1 MANFCNHCGN
11 KVPDGLDRC
20 PYCGKKIKWPTE
32 KGGKHEIGDNIS
44 GGGKKILLFAGIAVV
59 AVAALAGIGMF
70 VEHKPGP
77 GPQPTMETL
86 AIEPETAV
94 DSGVDHSAEVQVLQ
108 DQYNQF
114 LSDYQSGLVE
124 VDMRDNGASYY
135 QDGELRSEDAN
146 ADETSVY
153 NREYYYKDGDLYIM
167 ILRDPS
173 TGQENDVY
181 VQNGQILRWRDVS
194 GTNHDDF
201 SADSD
206 AMDTLNTYL
215 QEGYDL
221 YAAHQDRAS
230 AALETMAPATP
241 TETATLAPTEA
252 PTTVPP
258 TTVTADGFIF
268 PDSDSRY
275 LSESELAGL
284 SDWELRV
291 ARNELYARHGRKFKD
306 TELQN
311 YFNGCSWYNG
321 TINPD
326 DFNDETMFNK
336 YEMANRDLIRGYEKS
351 RSGSDNGVNY
361 SVVNASG
368 ANDITRYT
376 AMGNYRQ
383 VTSGDGTFS
392 FAVPTDLF
400 NVEVSSDTQYSYYYR
415 DSSDQLQYALFVGRL
430 DDAGDALS
438 RADARYREYRN
449 YFSSTYFDSAPT
461 EINDSGSARGLIG
474 GYYDS
479 SRTRGAYVI
488 VRNDGRSTYY
498 LEFDYYTSDP
508 DNEHSAERYMEDYLY
523 RSCSFSGTSYLPRNF
538 ELFRTNDMGSKK

>member
-1 MANFCNHCGN
+1 MKKFKKLAAVGLAAAMTFSMAACGSKDDDSTTKADATESQNKTESAATTEDSGN
-11 KVPDGLDRC
+11 KGGAPYNEGETRTIKIGTWFDIYYDSTHKDIHDDPSVSDEELAQKHFDVVKEVEEKYNVRIEYVNLTWDGIQESISTSILAGNPDCDIYLTDLSFGIPAALNGYAVNLEDVLDSSYDIMGSKQIMAPVDIGKDSGIYLFNPVKGEDLVAGTYMLAFNKQMLDDAGLED
-20 PYCGKKIKWPTE
+20 PNVLYE
-32 KGGKHEIGDNIS
+32 KGEWTWDKW
-44 GGGKKILLFAGIAVV
+44 
-59 AVAALAGIGMF
+59 
-70 VEHKPGP
+70 
-77 GPQPTMETL
+77 
-86 AIEPETAV
+86 
-94 DSGVDHSAEVQVLQ
+94 
-108 DQYNQF
+108 
-114 LSDYQSGLVE
+114 
-124 VDMRDNGASYY
+124 
-135 QDGELRSEDAN
+135 
-146 ADETSVY
+146 
-153 NREYYYKDGDLYIM
+153 REYMVALTQDKDGDGV
-167 ILRDPS
+167 
-173 TGQENDVY
+173 TDVY
-181 VQNGQILRWRDVS
+181 
-194 GTNHDDF
+194 
-201 SADSD
+201 
-206 AMDTLNTYL
+206 
-215 QEGYDL
+215 
-221 YAAHQDRAS
+221 
-230 AALETMAPATP
+230 
-241 TETATLAPTEA
+241 
-252 PTTVPP
+252 
-258 TTVTADGFIF
+258 GFG
-268 PDSDSRY
+268 SRY
-275 LSESELAGL
+275 DFLIYLITMS
-284 SDWELRV
+284 
-291 ARNELYARHGRKFKD
+291 
-306 TELQN
+306 
-311 YFNGCSWYNG
+311 NG
-321 TINPD
+321 TTIASSEKENLSSKEVGECLEFIYNMYNVDHTARPWNPD

-498 LEFDYYTSDP
+498 MEFDYYTSDP

-538 ELFRTNDMGSKK
+538 DLFRTNDMGSKK